1 VLELAVADS
10 GRLVEAAA
18 RLHLHLADALV
29 LEQRPALEHVHELQ
43 VAVVPVPLA
52 VRRLGRAGADDVR
65 DDLAARGALD
75 AEVAIFEVAAQA
87 AP

>member
-10 GRLVEAAA
+10 RRLVEAAP

-65 DDLAARGALD
+65 DELAARGAPD
-75 AEVAIFEVAAQA
+75 AEVAVFEVAAQA
-87 AP
+87 SP

>member
-18 RLHLHLADALV
+18 CLHLHLADALV

-65 DDLAARGALD
+65 DDLASRGALD

-87 AP
+87 SS

>member
-10 GRLVEAAA
+10 RRLVEAAA
-18 RLHLHLADALV
+18 RLHPHLADALV
-29 LEQRPALEHVHELQ
+29 LEQRPALEHIYELQ
-43 VAVVPVPLA
+43 LAVVPVPLS
-52 VRRLGRAGADDVR
+52 VRRPGGAGADDVR